1 MARPVKCLECG
12 KEFYKDKEECVKV
25 KNRYCHAECYKT
37 LTHRNEERAKLI
49 DFINNLYYPTEVNWK
64 LVGAQI
70 KRYKDEGMT
79 YTGMRLT
86 LEYFFSIRKNDLSKS
101 RGVGII
107 PYVYDQA
114 RNYYMKLEKDKMRKA
129 EIEST
134 QTEPKQTTNIIT
146 ITTKENKK
154 KLLSFDY

>member
-1 MARPVKCLECG
+1 
-12 KEFYKDKEECVKV
+12 
-25 KNRYCHAECYKT
+25 
-37 LTHRNEERAKLI
+37 
-49 DFINNLYYPTEVNWK
+49 
-64 LVGAQI
+64 
-70 KRYKDEGMT
+70 MT